1 MGAASM
7 SRLGLRGPF
16 LKEER
21 SRTLAAS
28 FVNPR
33 TGARRLMLA
42 AMLSVIATLL
52 VGLIGAAAAQAKGG
66 HGKGKK
72 SDRVRVM
79 TRNVYLGADLG
90 PGLAA
95 TTPEE
100 FFTAN
105 GGILRQVTRT
115 NFPLRAKALANEIQ
129 RAHAD
134 LVGLQEVA
142 LWRTARPASLDPVF
156 EGPSATTVRF
166 DFLGLLLKELNRNKQ
181 LYRPVVVK
189 NEFDFEAPAN
199 ENGRP
204 DDGPD
209 APDGLL
215 ANAELNGRLTMRDV
229 ILARNGTTV
238 TSNPRSGTF
247 ENLLTVTVSGIPIDV
262 TRGWTTVDA
271 RVKKS
276 RTFHFV
282 NTHLEAFDDESQ
294 TPSIRAQQASELV
307 APGGPAR
314 AFPLPVILVG
324 DLNSD
329 RDTEVQPGDAQA
341 YNVMRGAG
349 FVNRDTS
356 NPLSCCLSDPNLVGG
371 SLADF
376 DHKVDHIMT
385 SSPNLVTRQRSRV
398 VGLGKVNGL
407 FPSDHAGIASW
418 LRLKR

>member
-1 MGAASM
+1 MAI
-7 SRLGLRGPF
+7 RL
-16 LKEER
+16 
-21 SRTLAAS
+21 
-28 FVNPR
+28 VNPR
-33 TGARRLMLA
+33 TRGRRQTLTA
-42 AMLSVIATLL
+42 VISVIATLL
-52 VGLIGAAAAQAKGG
+52 AGLFAAAAAEAKGG
-66 HGKGKK
+66 HGEK

-79 TRNVYLGADLG
+79 TRNIYLGADLG

-95 TTPEE
+95 TTPQE
-100 FFTAN
+100 FFEAN

-166 DFLGLLLKELNRNKQ
+166 DFLALLLRELNRNRPN
-181 LYRPVVVK
+181 LYRAVVVK
-189 NEFDFEAPAN
+189 PEFDFEAPAN

-215 ANAELNGRLTMRDV
+215 ADAELNGRLTMRDV
-229 ILARNGTTV
+229 ILARKGTV
-238 TSNPRSGTF
+238 TANPRSGTF
-247 ENLLTVTVSGIPIDV
+247 ENLLSVTVSGIPIEV
-262 TRGWTTVDA
+262 TRGWTTTSAKVG
-271 RVKKS
+271 KS
-276 RTFHFV
+276 RWFHFV

-385 SSPNLVTRQRSRV
+385 SSPNLVTKQRSQV
-398 VGLGKVNGL
+398 FGLGKVNGL

>member
-1 MGAASM
+1 MLDASHLRRPTNRLLVAAAVSLIAALVVCLLPAAS
-7 SRLGLRGPF
+7 
-16 LKEER
+16 EAE
-21 SRTLAAS
+21 
-28 FVNPR
+28 
-33 TGARRLMLA
+33 
-42 AMLSVIATLL
+42 
-52 VGLIGAAAAQAKGG
+52 
-66 HGKGKK
+66 GKHKK

-95 TTPEE
+95 TTPQQ
-100 FFTAN
+100 FFEAN

-115 NFPLRAKALANEIQ
+115 NFPLRSKALAAEIL
-129 RAHAD
+129 RNRPD

-142 LWRTARPASLDPVF
+142 LWRTAPPSLTPVLS
-156 EGPSATTVRF
+156 GPSATTIRY
-166 DFLGLLLKELNRNKQ
+166 DFLQLLLNELNRGKQ
-181 LYRPVVVK
+181 RYRAVVVK
-189 NEFDFEAPAN
+189 PEFDFEAPAN
-199 ENGRP
+199 ENGRA

-215 ANAELNGRLTMRDV
+215 ADAEINGRLTMRDV
-229 ILARNGTTV
+229 ILARNGTAV

-247 ENLLTVTVSGIPIDV
+247 QHLLNVTVSGIPIAV

-271 RVKKS
+271 KVKHSRV
-276 RTFHFV
+276 FHFV
-282 NTHLEAFDDESQ
+282 NTHLEAFDDESV
-294 TPSIRAQQASELV
+294 TPSVRAQQASELV

-329 RDTEVQPGDAQA
+329 RATEVQPGDAQA

-356 NPLSCCLSDPNLVGG
+356 FPRSCCLTDPNLVGG

-376 DHKVDHIMT
+376 NHKVDHIMT
-385 SSPNLVTRQRSRV
+385 SSPNLVTLKRATV
-398 VGLGKVNGL
+398 VGRGKVNGI
-407 FPSDHAGIASW
+407 FPSDHAGLASI

>member
-1 MGAASM
+1 MLDASH
-7 SRLGLRGPF
+7 LRRP
-16 LKEER
+16 
-21 SRTLAAS
+21 T
-28 FVNPR
+28 
-33 TGARRLMLA
+33 RRLPVA
-42 AMLSVIATLL
+42 AVVSLIAALVVCLL
-52 VGLIGAAAAQAKGG
+52 PAVAQAN
-66 HGKGKK
+66 GKHRK

-95 TTPEE
+95 TTPQQ
-100 FFTAN
+100 FFEAN

-115 NFPLRAKALANEIQ
+115 NFPLRARALAAEIL
-129 RAHAD
+129 RNHPD

-142 LWRTARPASLDPVF
+142 LWRTAPPSLTPVLS
-156 EGPSATTVRF
+156 GPSATTVRY
-166 DFLGLLLKELNRNKQ
+166 DFLQLLLNQLNKGKQ
-181 LYRPVVVK
+181 RYRAVVVK
-189 NEFDFEAPAN
+189 PEFDFEAPAN
-199 ENGRP
+199 ENGRA

-215 ANAELNGRLTMRDV
+215 ADAEINGRLTMRDV
-229 ILARNGTTV
+229 ILARNKTTA

-247 ENLLTVTVSGIPIDV
+247 ENLLSVTVSGIPIEV

-276 RTFHFV
+276 RVFHFV
-282 NTHLEAFDDESQ
+282 NTHLEAFDDESV

-341 YNVMRGAG
+341 YNVMRAAG

-385 SSPNLVTRQRSRV
+385 SSPNLVTLQRSRV
-398 VGLGKVNGL
+398 VGLGKVNGI
-407 FPSDHAGIASW
+407 FPSDHAGIASV
-418 LRLKR
+418 LRLQR

>member
-1 MGAASM
+1 MAAGFTHPGTGN
-7 SRLGLRGPF
+7 RWLRIAVAV
-16 LKEER
+16 
-21 SRTLAAS
+21 LAA
-28 FVNPR
+28 V
-33 TGARRLMLA
+33 
-42 AMLSVIATLL
+42 L
-52 VGLIGAAAAQAKGG
+52 VAGTFGAAAAQA
-66 HGKGKK
+66 KGKK

-95 TTPEE
+95 TTPQQ
-100 FFTAN
+100 FFEAN

-129 RAHAD
+129 RAHPD

-156 EGPSATTVRF
+156 EGPSATTVRY
-166 DFLGLLLKELNRNKQ
+166 DFLALLLRELNRNRN
-181 LYRPVVVK
+181 LYRAVVVK
-189 NEFDFEAPAN
+189 PEFDFEAPAN
-199 ENGRP
+199 ENGRA

-215 ANAELNGRLTMRDV
+215 ADAELNGRLTMRDV

-238 TSNPRSGTF
+238 TSNPRSGSF
-247 ENLLTVTVSGIPIDV
+247 ENLLSVTVSGIPIEV

-271 RVKKS
+271 RVKRS

-376 DHKVDHIMT
+376 DHKVDHVMT
-385 SSPNLVTRQRSRV
+385 SSPNLVTLQRSRV
-398 VGLGKVNGL
+398 FGRGKVNGL